1 MEKKLRICDKCGKTI
16 EEDFYKLIIEERTER
31 NSFLERL
38 INADICKDC
47 IGTVLEFLQEKK
59 K

>member
-16 EEDFYKLIIEERTER
+16 EEDFYKLIIEERTKH
-31 NSFLERL
+31 NSFLEGL
-38 INADICKDC
+38 INADICEDC
-47 IGTVLEFLQEKK
+47 IDNVLEFLREKK